1 MINSQDVNAE
11 HRRLLILQLLKQ
23 DPDYRID
30 SSLLGDLLKMR
41 GQSVPS
47 AVLRGDLAWLE
58 NQRLVSTE
66 EIAGVTIA
74 ILRNDG
80 AEVADGVMSY
90 PGIARPRPE

>member
-1 MINSQDVNAE
+1 MNNQDVNAE
-11 HRRLLILQLLKQ
+11 HRRLLILQLLKK

-30 SSLLGDLLKMR
+30 ERLFSDLLKMR

-47 AVLRGDLAWLE
+47 AVLRGDLSWLDA
-58 NQRLVSTE
+58 QRLISIE

-74 ILRNDG
+74 LLRNDG
-80 AEVADGVMSY
+80 IDVADGVMSY